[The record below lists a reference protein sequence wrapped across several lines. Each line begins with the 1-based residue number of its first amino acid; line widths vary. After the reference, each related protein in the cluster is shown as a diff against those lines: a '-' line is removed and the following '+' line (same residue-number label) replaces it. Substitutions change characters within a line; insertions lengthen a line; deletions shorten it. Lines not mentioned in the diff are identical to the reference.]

1 MSLATP
7 CANHHLPSGSVERT
21 TASNDCQHTARHSQ
35 VCFQRPHT
43 SLWHRARRCGIVR
56 VVVASC
62 IIARSYTSHFH
73 AAATDRRQQVEG
85 ERPRC
90 SGGARDFCRCQLVRT
105 STSRSKPSELLRSR
119 CSWQRRKDVLGQ
131 DTALIKTHK
140 LEVTG
145 MVAAEHALAVSAST
159 SVHTQHPL
167 LYSA

>member
-1 MSLATP
+1 MGAVHLHFWTNLRITARVIACMGGGNALCASTQNKSLEVRTPVNHHRPRRASLATP

-105 STSRSKPSELLRSR
+105 STSRSKP
-119 CSWQRRKDVLGQ
+119 
-131 DTALIKTHK
+131 
-140 LEVTG
+140 
-145 MVAAEHALAVSAST
+145 
-159 SVHTQHPL
+159 
-167 LYSA
+167 